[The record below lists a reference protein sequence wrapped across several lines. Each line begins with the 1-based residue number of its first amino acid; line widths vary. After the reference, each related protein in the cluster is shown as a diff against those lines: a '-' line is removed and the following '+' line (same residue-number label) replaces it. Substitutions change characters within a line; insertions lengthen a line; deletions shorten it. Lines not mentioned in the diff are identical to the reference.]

1 MTDND
6 HHAPPPL
13 TGLLRKTLSTA
24 AGALRNRAELFMV
37 EVEEENQR
45 LLLLIIGGATV
56 LFMGFMTLMLLTA
69 TLIFIFPADD
79 RLYAAGG
86 FAILYAAGTG
96 VAFWK
101 VRGLMKR
108 EAFSETLGQFKKDK
122 AWLDS
127 FQ

>member
-6 HHAPPPL
+6 HPAPPL
-13 TGLLRKTLSTA
+13 AGLLRKTLGTA
-24 AGALRNRAELFMV
+24 MGALRNRAELFMV

-45 LLLLIIGGATV
+45 LLLLIIGGAAI
-56 LFMGFMTLMLLTA
+56 LFLGFMTLMLLTA
-69 TLIFIFPADD
+69 TLIFIVPPDY

-86 FAILYAAGTG
+86 FAILYALGT
-96 VAFWK
+96 VIAFWK

-122 AWLDS
+122 ACLDS